1 MARFTETICTAMY
14 NLFRTRTLASRA
26 EFPLE
31 LIRLLWLVGS
41 TPLTTHLLTTPYLM
55 ERPGQAFRGS
65 KYLNKGRPR
74 QQGQGDGGRR
84 LFLKFRRVHGILKA
98 MKAPATTKADPPPL
112 EIDEDKLA
120 HALVARGLVTP
131 EEIQT
136 GRAARSKGNLLVRL
150 VALGHLAPSQAR
162 RVYQELLAQL
172 NQQIPG
178 YELLEKLG
186 QGSMGMVYK
195 ARQLSMNRLVA
206 IKVLHPRLAADPKY
220 LERFTQEAHIAARLN
235 HNNVVQAIDV
245 GSIGSLNYFIMG
257 YGQGTTIKA
266 ALAA

>member
-1 MARFTETICTAMY
+1 
-14 NLFRTRTLASRA
+14 
-26 EFPLE
+26 
-31 LIRLLWLVGS
+31 
-41 TPLTTHLLTTPYLM
+41 
-55 ERPGQAFRGS
+55 
-65 KYLNKGRPR
+65 
-74 QQGQGDGGRR
+74 
-84 LFLKFRRVHGILKA
+84 

-131 EEIQT
+131 EEIQA
-136 GRAARSKGNLLVRL
+136 GRAAKSKGNLLVRL

-220 LERFTQEAHIAARLN
+220 LERFTQEVKAVSNFLSARGLAIATKRARPTAGL
-235 HNNVVQAIDV
+235 VVSQ
-245 GSIGSLNYFIMG
+245 S
-257 YGQGTTIKA
+257 KC
-266 ALAA
+266 

>member
-1 MARFTETICTAMY
+1 EGRVSVGTHKAPLACGLHFSSQRGCQIVAAFARMRGLRSSLPAFLQM
-14 NLFRTRTLASRA
+14 
-26 EFPLE
+26 
-31 LIRLLWLVGS
+31 RLLANA
-41 TPLTTHLLTTPYLM
+41 TTHPPPIQ
-55 ERPGQAFRGS
+55 RPGQALRGS

-150 VALGHLAPSQAR
+150 VALG
-162 RVYQELLAQL
+162 
-172 NQQIPG
+172 
-178 YELLEKLG
+178 
-186 QGSMGMVYK
+186 
-195 ARQLSMNRLVA
+195 
-206 IKVLHPRLAADPKY
+206 
-220 LERFTQEAHIAARLN
+220 
-235 HNNVVQAIDV
+235 
-245 GSIGSLNYFIMG
+245 
-257 YGQGTTIKA
+257 
-266 ALAA
+266 